1 MVKCTNVEL
10 SLQNKQILKNISCT
24 LKSGEIT
31 VFLGPSGSG
40 KTSLLKC
47 IAQLYSYKGQ
57 ITHNGQVLSGKEAAR
72 IGFVFQHFNL
82 FPHMTA
88 LEQCVHPL
96 KHVLKLAHKEAY
108 ERAMKV
114 LTQLQVSE
122 HAHKHPSQLSGGQQ
136 QRVALARALVL
147 EPKVILFDEPTSA
160 LDPAS
165 VDNLVS
171 LMCGL
176 KSAGIT
182 LGVSSH
188 DVSFVKLIADRS
200 YHIVDG
206 TIMC

>member
-1 MVKCTNVEL
+1 MVKCTNIAL

-24 LKSGEIT
+24 LKSGEMT
-31 VFLGPSGSG
+31 AFLGPSGSG

-47 IAQLYSYKGQ
+47 IAQLYSYTGQ
-57 ITHNGQVLSGKEAAR
+57 ITYDGQELLGKEKAPV
-72 IGFVFQHFNL
+72 GFVFQHFNL

-88 LEQCVHPL
+88 LEQCMHPL
-96 KHVLKLAHKEAY
+96 KHVLKLVDEEAH
-108 ERAMKV
+108 ERAMKL
-114 LTQLQVSE
+114 LTQLHLAE
-122 HAHKHPSQLSGGQQ
+122 HAHKYPAQLSGGQQ

-171 LMCGL
+171 LMHGL